1 MREDVAIPI
10 PSYEG
15 QDEDFITYQYLV
27 KGRNTYSFLRRSR
40 RYYWAPF
47 VAYLTGRNTYSFL
60 RRSRLSCRDHGGIGS
75 QLVAIPI
82 PSYEGQDVQ

>member
-40 RYYWAPF
+40 
-47 VAYLTGRNTYSFL
+47 
-60 RRSRLSCRDHGGIGS
+60 LSCRDHGGIGS